1 MKATELRDLNV
12 KELND
17 KLSDLK
23 EELFNLR
30 FQHAINQLENPNK
43 IKEIKR
49 DIARVK
55 TVIREL
61 ELIEEYGYTELD
73 ESEVEEE
80 TSKTKK
86 SKAKKDKDEK
96 VEEEKTDDEAV
107 EEEESDDEAIE
118 EEKTDDEAAEE
129 EKSDDEAVEDEE

>member
-1 MKATELRDLNV
+1 MKATELRELDV

-17 KLSDLK
+17 RLSDLK

-43 IKEIKR
+43 LKDVKR

-61 ELIEEYGYTELD
+61 ELIEEYGYAELD
-73 ESEVEEE
+73 ESKVEEE
-80 TSKTKK
+80 TSKAKK
-86 SKAKKDKDEK
+86 SRAKKEKDKKAE
-96 VEEEKTDDEAV
+96 
-107 EEEESDDEAIE
+107 
-118 EEKTDDEAAEE
+118 AEE
-129 EKSDDEAVEDEE
+129 TEEEAVEDEKSEKETEEDENGEDKETEESDEEIVEDEE